1 MIEDAIEIVG
11 VPGSLIKFIPFT
23 PKFLSAIGFLVIY
36 EVGTNHTEKHNI
48 NSVLE

>member
-23 PKFLSAIGFLVIY
+23 PKFLSAIGLFSYLWI
-36 EVGTNHTEKHNI
+36 GN
-48 NSVLE
+48 